1 MALKDRLSSLIS
13 GPAGHVVEAP
23 VRELVQEALQQG
35 NVASV
40 QELQQLRRELGA
52 SGERIRALEA
62 RLDTLAEAVATLQA
76 QADTFAAQAQEAQQ
90 ALAQARA
97 QLAQAAQSKGAESKA
112 AAPKAEAAPKAK
124 AESALKAA
132 EPKSEPK
139 AKAEPKADAKAKA
152 EAAPKQESKA
162 SKRRGGRKSLKAMG
176 CKVPGCKDPHR
187 SKGFCSRHYQGWRR
201 GRLEGFVGPEGYVVD
216 GERGFRV
223 DAKLQGQPVKVSGT
237 GEKTSLKVGGEA
249 VEFTVAD

>member
-97 QLAQAAQSKGAESKA
+97 QLAKAAQSKAAEVKA

-124 AESALKAA
+124 AESAPKAA
-132 EPKSEPK
+132 EPK

-152 EAAPKQESKA
+152 APKKESKA

>member
-97 QLAQAAQSKGAESKA
+97 QLAKAAQSKAAEVKA

-124 AESALKAA
+124 AESAPKAEA
-132 EPKSEPK
+132 KSEPK

-152 EAAPKQESKA
+152 EPAPKKESKA